1 MLTLAELLRDLDL
14 GLLAGGAHADAPVRW
29 VHISELLD
37 PTPWLSGGELL
48 LTTGMQLESAKRQR
62 EFVARL
68 ADHQLAG
75 LGVGTGFAHAEV
87 PPPLL
92 KVAAERD
99 FRLFEVPYDVPF
111 IALTEKAFA
120 RLVNE
125 QYAVLQRS
133 IAAHERLER
142 IVLAERGLDAV
153 VAALSTLI
161 GGAAMVF
168 DPRGE
173 PLVSRSFRKPIGDG
187 VLTSLSLELRSRGR
201 AGQRRGFVP
210 GDPALGDGAIAL
222 PIAAGGVPAPNGN
235 PPQAWLVA

>member
-14 GLLAGGAHADAPVRW
+14 GLLAGEANADAPVRW

-48 LTTGMQLESAKRQR
+48 LTTGMQLESGKRQR
-62 EFVARL
+62 EFAARL

-75 LGVGTGFAHAEV
+75 LGVGTGFAHSEV
-87 PPPLL
+87 PEELV
-92 KVAAERD
+92 KAASQRD
-99 FRLFEVPYDVPF
+99 FPVFEVPYDVPF
-111 IALTEKAFA
+111 IALTERAFT

-133 IAAHERLER
+133 LAAHETLER

-161 GGAAMVF
+161 GGAGMVF
-168 DPRGE
+168 DPRAQ
-173 PLVSRSFRKPIGDG
+173 PVVSRAFRQPH
-187 VLTSLSLELRSRGR
+187 
-201 AGQRRGFVP
+201 
-210 GDPALGDGAIAL
+210 
-222 PIAAGGVPAPNGN
+222 
-235 PPQAWLVA
+235 